1 MQTFLDK
8 KIIYLY
14 RIRVNTTPA
23 AYKKIGVFG
32 WWLIE
37 MRWKFVQFLIKKA
50 PKSGLLGKKE
60 ATYLNFN
67 LVLVAVNQEWRCID
81 ADMVI
86 KYFTES
92 KEPSRGPTENYS
104 LENAI
109 TKPIAEI
116 NTGVTWSLLS
126 NCLLCWIEY
135 VAQVRWLISQ
145 ILLNCII
152 VYMVLDLFQ

>member
-1 MQTFLDK
+1 M
-8 KIIYLY
+8 
-14 RIRVNTTPA
+14 
-23 AYKKIGVFG
+23 
-32 WWLIE
+32 
-37 MRWKFVQFLIKKA
+37 IKKA

-126 NCLLCWIEY
+126 RLSFNELTSIY
-135 VAQVRWLISQ
+135 
-145 ILLNCII
+145 
-152 VYMVLDLFQ
+152 